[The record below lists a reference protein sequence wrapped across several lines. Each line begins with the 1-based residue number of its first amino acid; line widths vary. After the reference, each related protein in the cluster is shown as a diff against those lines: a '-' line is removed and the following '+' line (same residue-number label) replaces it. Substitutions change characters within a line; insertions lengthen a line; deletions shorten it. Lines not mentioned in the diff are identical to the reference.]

1 MKDKQ
6 VAIETINHLPED
18 ASMEEIA
25 EELQIMA
32 AIRKGKDDVAAGRV
46 KSHAEVE
53 RLLEEWPSKQTG
65 QRLPFRT

>member
-32 AIRKGKDDVAAGRV
+32 ALRKGKRDVKAGRT

-53 RLLEEWPSKQTG
+53 NLFEAWISK
-65 QRLPFRT
+65 

>member
-1 MKDKQ
+1 MSDKEI
-6 VAIETINHLPED
+6 AIETIRALPEA

-32 AIRKGKDDVAAGRV
+32 AIRKGKDDVKAGRV

-53 RLLEEWPSKQTG
+53 KLFEAWITK
-65 QRLPFRT
+65 

>member
-6 VAIETINHLPED
+6 VALQTISKLSDD

-32 AIRKGKDDVAAGRV
+32 AIRKGKVDVKAGRL
-46 KSHAEVE
+46 KSHAQVE
-53 RLLEEWPSKQTG
+53 KLFEAWISN
-65 QRLPFRT
+65 

>member
-6 VAIETINHLPED
+6 VAIETISRLPDD

-32 AIRKGKDDVAAGRV
+32 AIRKGKADVKAGRV
-46 KSHAEVE
+46 KSHAQVE
-53 RLLEEWPSKQTG
+53 KLVEAWFSN
-65 QRLPFRT
+65 

>member
-6 VAIETINHLPED
+6 VAIQTISKLPED
-18 ASMEEIA
+18 ASMDEIA

-32 AIRKGKDDVAAGRV
+32 ALRRGKADVKAGRV

-53 RLLEEWPSKQTG
+53 KLFETWISK
-65 QRLPFRT
+65 

>member
-6 VAIETINHLPED
+6 VAIQTISQLPED

-32 AIRKGKDDVAAGRV
+32 AIRKGNADVKAGRV
-46 KSHAEVE
+46 KSHAQVE
-53 RLLEEWPSKQTG
+53 KMFEAWISK
-65 QRLPFRT
+65 